1 MSRRSLPLSLV
12 LALALTQ
19 AAPAKIILLAQGTI
33 PGDATDLSGLTGKL
47 SDGTPQNRLGAM
59 GSGIAWTGDGDRY
72 VMIADRGPK
81 DGAVPYRC
89 RFHTFDIP
97 VKAGEPLKPR
107 LLSTTL
113 LTAPGGKPF
122 IGLATA
128 FGDGA
133 KDGLRLDPEGV
144 RVARNGNLFVSD
156 EYGPFVIEFDRDGK
170 ELRQLK
176 VPDKFEVAKPGA
188 SAEEERKNNKSG
200 RQPNRGMEGLAI
212 SADGR
217 KLYGIMQS
225 VLMQDGD
232 PDPKKG
238 HVVGVNVRI
247 LEIDTKTGATREF
260 VYPLDDP
267 KYGVNEILAI
277 SDVEFLVL
285 ERDNKAGK
293 EAAFK
298 KLFRIDISGA
308 SDVSK
313 VEKLPAKGLP
323 DGVKAVTKK
332 PFLDLLDPA
341 FGLAGKDLPEKF
353 EGMAFG
359 PDLPDGRHLLL
370 VTTDNDLEAKEPTY
384 FYAFAID
391 KDDLPGFAAQEFG
404 KEPSEPANG
413 KKQGEPASALHFED
427 WWDCLYPSYSW
438 PLLIFASVAIAILVM
453 ARRLIA
459 HRLRR

>member
-1 MSRRSLPLSLV
+1 MSRRSLPLALV
-12 LALALTQ
+12 LALALSP
-19 AAPAKIILLAQGTI
+19 AAPAKIVLLARGTV
-33 PGDATDLSGLTGKL
+33 PGDATDLSGLKDTL
-47 SDGTPQNRLGAM
+47 PDGTPHNRLGAM
-59 GSGIAWTGDGDRY
+59 GSGIAWTGDGNRY

-81 DGAVPYRC
+81 DGAVPFLC

-97 VKAGEPLKPR
+97 VKAGEPIKPR

-113 LTAPGGKPF
+113 LKAPGGKPYV
-122 IGLATA
+122 GLATA
-128 FGDGA
+128 FGEAA

-144 RVARNGNLFVSD
+144 RVAPNGNLYVSD

-170 ELRQLK
+170 QRRLLR
-176 VPDKFEVAKPGA
+176 VPDKFEVETPGA
-188 SAEEERKNNKSG
+188 TAEEERKNNKSG

-212 SADGR
+212 SPDGR

-232 PDPKKG
+232 LDAKKG
-238 HVVGVNVRI
+238 YVVGVNVRI
-247 LEIDTKTGATREF
+247 VEIDTKTDATREF
-260 VYPLDDP
+260 VYPMDDP
-267 KYGVNEILAI
+267 RHGINEILAI
-277 SDVEFLVL
+277 NDHEFLVL

-298 KLFRIDISGA
+298 KLFRIDVSGA

-313 VEKLPAKGLP
+313 LAKLPAKGLP
-323 DGVKAVTKK
+323 DEVKAVTKK

-370 VTTDNDLEAKEPTY
+370 VTTDNDMEAKEPTY
-384 FYAFAID
+384 FFAFAID
-391 KDDLPGFAAQEFG
+391 KDDLPDFKLQGFE
-404 KEPSEPANG
+404 KRE
-413 KKQGEPASALHFED
+413 
-427 WWDCLYPSYSW
+427 
-438 PLLIFASVAIAILVM
+438 
-453 ARRLIA
+453 R
-459 HRLRR
+459 